1 MRVATPRVEPR
12 RRDRRAVRARQPQPP
27 AAGTDAPQGAVLESA
42 PESPPAVAGTAPVRR
57 AWVPWQRRSPRPQRA
72 TSRFRGRRAA
82 DRPRRLHQQASAA
95 PAMSSSEH
103 CTGRPHLA
111 VAGTPV
117 ADAPSAPG
125 QRNSP
130 HPSRLPRLKR
140 GSCAPDIDRPYAT
153 PFAGVDPCTL
163 PDDFA
168 GWPRGVGQAAGST
181 RVDHVHRAPEM
192 DLCPGGPASDGCPV
206 GSLRRRAPVQGP
218 AGIEA
223 RPFD

>member
-1 MRVATPRVEPR
+1 MTSTICWACSSVPPFDRYAVIPVARNVGLQR
-12 RRDRRAVRARQPQPP
+12 R
-27 AAGTDAPQGAVLESA
+27 GDAPAHRASSRPSRGAAATAGSPAGSSPASA
-42 PESPPAVAGTAPVRR
+42 
-57 AWVPWQRRSPRPQRA
+57 SPRPRNPCPPFGLPA
-72 TSRFRGRRAA
+72 
-82 DRPRRLHQQASAA
+82 PRL
-95 PAMSSSEH
+95 PVLP
-103 CTGRPHLA
+103 GA
-111 VAGTPV
+111 V
-117 ADAPSAPG
+117 APSAPG

-140 GSCAPDIDRPYAT
+140 GSCAPDVDRPYAT
-153 PFAGVDPCTL
+153 PFAEVDPCTL

-223 RPFD
+223 RPFDSARGGST